1 VNTRRVTPVRFR
13 AGVTQFDR
21 MLAVAV
27 RSFLDEIEVRV
38 GEPTPAT

>member
-1 VNTRRVTPVRFR
+1 MFPQLGHVPHEEDPAAT
-13 AGVTQFDR
+13 A
-21 MLAVAV
+21 AAE